1 MSYDILF
8 SELIE
13 RLKQQIFKEATLSA
27 PLFRAGCAVGYKTN
41 GEIIAIATRINE
53 NLPDLWEGDDQ
64 YSLYA
69 SYKCVTALEKETDT
83 VDSDESPV
91 WAGASHRGGC
101 VLFLEDWNVYV
112 AIGFSGLT
120 SKEDGIIAK
129 TLLEC
134 FFRNNKE

>member
-120 SKEDGIIAK
+120 SEEDELIAK
-129 TLLEC
+129 KLLGD
-134 FFRNNKE
+134 FFQNEE